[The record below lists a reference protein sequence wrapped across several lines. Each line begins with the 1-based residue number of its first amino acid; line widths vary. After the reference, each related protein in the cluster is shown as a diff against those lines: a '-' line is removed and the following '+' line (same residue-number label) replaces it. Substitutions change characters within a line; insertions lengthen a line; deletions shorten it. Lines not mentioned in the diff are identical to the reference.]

1 MSAAG
6 WRLWVLQLQCCSH
19 CGCFLLR
26 AASAATACSGDFGC
40 STASRPDQP
49 CAPSSEPP
57 SPTRS
62 GRKRAAL
69 TYCLAYT
76 LGCFTKHFNSF
87 WILAGGRVL
96 CGIATSLLFSLT
108 TFGLFAL
115 MGRQLTPQVLLIA
128 SVPAPAI
135 GGFCWVL
142 MHAALNQNTC

>member
-96 CGIATSLLFSLT
+96 CGFATSLLFSAFESWLVAEH
-108 TFGLFAL
+108 FK
-115 MGRQLTPQVLLIA
+115 V
-128 SVPAPAI
+128 
-135 GGFCWVL
+135 GGWLCGWRGGGGAVSGW
-142 MHAALNQNTC
+142 